1 MSKDAQDLPLLD
13 DQLFEIIE
21 VSDQEVVLQTAD
33 DADEPL
39 VRIRFSSGAQRL
51 WGQDPFKVALEM
63 LDTAMQRGELWGP
76 GEAPWLQGECTQ
88 GEHVQGEY
96 EEDPSATRASP
107 PVLH

>member
-39 VRIRFSSGAQRL
+39 VRISFSSGAQRL
-51 WGQDPFKVALEM
+51 WRQDPFKVALEM
-63 LDTAMQRGELWGP
+63 LDTAMQRGEMWGP
-76 GEAPWLQGECTQ
+76 GEAPWLQGET
-88 GEHVQGEY
+88 
-96 EEDPSATRASP
+96 EEDLSAKREAP
-107 PVLH
+107 PILH